1 EKIDAATG
9 LEERLAHYRHSIRAS
24 PSPSEHRRVA
34 GVDRAL
40 AEIVDRCLAVN
51 PDDRFANV
59 QEILDALAARR
70 LNRQRLP
77 LMVLGFLGP
86 LLALLIT
93 ACFSYRGYVRAVDN
107 AEHGYSAWALQNDQF
122 AAQLAAEKVTGQLTR
137 YFELAHDEAQS
148 ST

>member
-1 EKIDAATG
+1 IDAATG

-24 PSPSEHRRVA
+24 PPPSEHRRVA

-59 QEILDALAARR
+59 QEVLDALAARR
-70 LNRQRLP
+70 LNRERLP

-86 LLALLIT
+86 LLILAVT
-93 ACFSYRGYVRAVDN
+93 SFFSYEGYERAVRN
-107 AEHGYSAWALQNDQF
+107 AEHGYGQWALQDNQF
-122 AAQLAAEKVTGQLTR
+122 AAQLAA
-137 YFELAHDEAQS
+137 
-148 ST
+148 